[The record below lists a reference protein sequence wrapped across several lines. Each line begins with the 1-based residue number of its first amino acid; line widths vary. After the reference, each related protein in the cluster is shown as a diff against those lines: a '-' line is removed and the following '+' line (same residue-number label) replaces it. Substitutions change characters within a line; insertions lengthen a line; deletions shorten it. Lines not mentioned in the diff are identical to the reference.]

1 MSKII
6 AAAQAQSAPLRQAV
20 FIDKDGTLV
29 EKVPYNID
37 PAKLRFT
44 PDAVE
49 GLKLLA
55 RHGYLLIIITNQS
68 GLARGLFSRSAFAQ
82 LQTALTTMLKEQGL
96 TITDFY
102 VCPHSPPD
110 SKLGT
115 GCLCRKPAPGML
127 HQAAMKHRIDLENS
141 WVIGDT
147 LDDIEAG
154 SRAGCRGVLL
164 DVGNETEWLMSPLRE
179 PQTRVATLLEA
190 AHAILA
196 SAPISPAVETDRL
209 ASELSA

>member
-1 MSKII
+1 
-6 AAAQAQSAPLRQAV
+6 
-20 FIDKDGTLV
+20 
-29 EKVPYNID
+29 
-37 PAKLRFT
+37 
-44 PDAVE
+44 
-49 GLKLLA
+49 
-55 RHGYLLIIITNQS
+55 
-68 GLARGLFSRSAFAQ
+68 
-82 LQTALTTMLKEQGL
+82 
-96 TITDFY
+96 